1 MLVAMARVII
11 LSDDPAMGRWDV
23 SEWLHIRADRL
34 RASPSVTS
42 VEVHRL
48 AASSS
53 GASWCNW
60 LVELAGPVADAI
72 ERDVTLTEMLGDLRV
87 LGMRPQLLVV
97 QDAG

>member
-1 MLVAMARVII
+1 MAMARVII
-11 LSDDPAMGRWDV
+11 LSDDPATGRWDV
-23 SEWLHIRADRL
+23 GGLLLARADRL
-34 RASPSVTS
+34 RTSPSVTS

-53 GASWCNW
+53 GASRSNW
-60 LVELAGPVADAI
+60 LVEVAGPVADAI